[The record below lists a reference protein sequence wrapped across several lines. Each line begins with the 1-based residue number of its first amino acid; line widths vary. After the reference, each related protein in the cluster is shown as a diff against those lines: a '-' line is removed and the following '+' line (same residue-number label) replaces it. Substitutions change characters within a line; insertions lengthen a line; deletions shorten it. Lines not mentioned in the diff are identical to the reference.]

1 MSFEKRKPK
10 PRPEGFRN
18 DFNSFRRPLD
28 GNRLDGNR
36 LDGPRRP
43 APRSSAPRA
52 PKRKGPPPQVR
63 MPESPRHR
71 RDMLKAAAW
80 RLSKII
86 HCQPSKIIASDDP
99 ASLIKVRDS
108 RASQLAKKIVRLKKL
123 GNKKPS

>member
-1 MSFEKRKPK
+1 VSFEKRKPK

-28 GNRLDGNR
+28 GNRLDG
-36 LDGPRRP
+36 PRRP
-43 APRSSAPRA
+43 APRPHAPRT
-52 PKRKGPPPQVR
+52 PRRKGPPPQVR
-63 MPESPRHR
+63 VPESPRHR

-86 HCQPSKIIASDDP
+86 HCQPAKILASDDP

-108 RASQLAKKIVRLKKL
+108 RASQLVKKIVRLKKPAT
-123 GNKKPS
+123 KKPA